1 MNFLLRN
8 TFKNASLKTIETSA
22 IQSQR
27 KYEYF
32 LNKLNSMN
40 QDFEKKMNEKEYI
53 ELNINFKQNLHLK
66 KIKDWEGL

>member
-8 TFKNASLKTIETSA
+8 TLKNMSIETSS

-32 LNKLNSMN
+32 LNIL
-40 QDFEKKMNEKEYI
+40 E
-53 ELNINFKQNLHLK
+53 NFIFVVTML
-66 KIKDWEGL
+66 

>member
-8 TFKNASLKTIETSA
+8 TLKNMSIKTSS

-32 LNKLNSMN
+32 LNILDKMNKDFEIKMDIKECDALNSN
-40 QDFEKKMNEKEYI
+40 SKKKEI
-53 ELNINFKQNLHLK
+53 R
-66 KIKDWEGL
+66 KIKEWETL

>member
-8 TFKNASLKTIETSA
+8 TLKNTSLKTIETSV

-40 QDFEKKMNEKEYI
+40 QDFEKKMDEKEYS
-53 ELNINFKQNLHLK
+53 ELNVNFKQNLHIK
-66 KIKDWEGL
+66 KIKEWEGL

>member
-8 TFKNASLKTIETSA
+8 TLKNMSIETSI

-32 LNKLNSMN
+32 FNKLNKIN
-40 QDFEKKMNEKEYI
+40 NNFEKKMDDIESY
-53 ELNINFKQNLHLK
+53 ELNSNSKKKEIR
-66 KIKDWEGL
+66 KIKEWETL

>member
-8 TFKNASLKTIETSA
+8 TLKNVSLKTIETSA

-32 LNKLNSMN
+32 INKLNSMN
-40 QDFEKKMNEKEYI
+40 QDFEKKMDEKEYI
-53 ELNINFKQNLHLK
+53 ELNINFKQNLHFK

>member
-8 TFKNASLKTIETSA
+8 TLKNMSIETSS

-32 LNKLNSMN
+32 LNILDKMNKDFEIKMDIKECDALNSN
-40 QDFEKKMNEKEYI
+40 SKKKRN
-53 ELNINFKQNLHLK
+53 K
-66 KIKDWEGL
+66 KN